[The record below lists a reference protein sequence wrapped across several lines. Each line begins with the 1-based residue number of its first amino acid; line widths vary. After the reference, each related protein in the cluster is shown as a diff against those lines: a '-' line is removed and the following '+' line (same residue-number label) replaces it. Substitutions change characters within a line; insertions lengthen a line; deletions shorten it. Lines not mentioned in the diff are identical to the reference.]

1 VREGWMKTFVVYSDI
16 SPKISTDPESWILG
30 IPKMLSQ
37 AKVQDVTY
45 KTAYCCTLDGKI
57 IAEFEGSS
65 KDAVSKAFTSIE
77 MPFTL
82 IMEAIKVPKSSQGL
96 PGPGPIMP

>member
-1 VREGWMKTFVVYSDI
+1 MKTFVVYSDI

-37 AKVQDVTY
+37 AKVEDVRY

-57 IAEFEGSS
+57 IAEFEGPD
-65 KDAVSKAFTSIE
+65 KDAVSKALTKIR

-82 IMEAIKVPKSSQGL
+82 VMEAMKVKSPQDV
-96 PGPGPIMP
+96 PGSGPIIP